1 LLDLAFNLLRGF
13 TESQFLQ
20 LGDPQAK
27 GLNQLIMD
35 PQRRRDL
42 GVFSLQLR
50 DHRPQHSG
58 VIGEVFS
65 RFRHAPDY
73 QKQTQAPYK

>member
-1 LLDLAFNLLRGF
+1 MLDLAFNLLRGF

-42 GVFSLQLR
+42 GVFSL
-50 DHRPQHSG
+50 
-58 VIGEVFS
+58 
-65 RFRHAPDY
+65 
-73 QKQTQAPYK
+73 